1 MDSRLVPANETVGW
15 KGAEPKCNAPNL
27 VDGAVMTVKDSC
39 ATIFSSLF
47 HVNGNRSRGFSMR
60 WAPAPERDF

>member
-27 VDGAVMTVKDSC
+27 VEGSVMTLKTV
-39 ATIFSSLF
+39 AQPFFL
-47 HVNGNRSRGFSMR
+47 HLMVQ
-60 WAPAPERDF
+60 E